1 MSHKRLFF
9 IVYLLTV
16 FFFSLNSFSQQ
27 KDKKVAFQID
37 ASLIGQYNS
46 FQANSSEIP
55 ATQFVFQANPKL
67 TIYNMP
73 LTANLRYVSGED
85 AYSKSMS
92 QFNLGF
98 DINTF
103 KKNLMEKAMS
113 RVSEIKDKGNLSEL
127 ADLDNI
133 SKANLQE
140 KAIAKLK
147 EKLKTPEALESLRNL
162 KEIETLESALNNP
175 AFAEKLEEFNSLK
188 SKYNIKSKEDIS
200 KFSDKIPESQQK
212 KLIQLYALKEKM
224 DNLIAKKE
232 KLTALQEKFEKYRK
246 MADKLE
252 KLENPSIASALRDP
266 KNLKNFLKKS
276 GGISK
281 VEKMFMM
288 VDHMNFGKSY
298 PYYSNY
304 TVNRITLTGFDVAIS
319 PGPLYIS
326 ALGGKSQ
333 FNLFDNE
340 GRLTMYDRQ
349 LYGGKVGLGNQNS
362 THLHFIAMKSQDDQG
377 DLMNQDSIF
386 IEPQSNLILGVDLKL
401 SMFKKKFQLSA
412 EAVGSAHNT
421 SDLAPGV
428 DENEIYPTETPDFV
442 RDLFSPNFST
452 HIGIAYKADMKARLF
467 SNYSDIKAKYEYI
480 GPGYQSMA
488 APVLLKDRLFYDV
501 RWNQHFFNRKLK
513 LSVFHKQEQDNL
525 VPWKAYRTMA
535 NSSGAGLSFY
545 SAKGFMLQAN
555 YAPYFQSNDVND
567 IADSSKITNA
577 NHMFNL
583 TSSYNYKIG
592 DVAANSQL
600 AFMQTSGEM
609 IPNGNSIPYSYTR
622 SSNILYN
629 QSLSVSKSVNLNFS
643 TSFVTYQNN
652 IQDPLVTLNT
662 NPDSTVNL
670 IMLNFG
676 SSFILFK
683 KWSNSLG
690 LQYANE
696 DNLDNKFGFY
706 YTTSVPLYKTIRFNL
721 SARQNQ
727 YKDPIDLT
735 KNYSSLYINFGLKFS
750 Y

>member
-1 MSHKRLFF
+1 MQG
-9 IVYLLTV
+9 
-16 FFFSLNSFSQQ
+16 SLM
-27 KDKKVAFQID
+27 
-37 ASLIGQYNS
+37 GQYNS

-113 RVSEIKDKGNLSEL
+113 RVSEIKEKGDLGEL

-147 EKLKTPEALESLRNL
+147 EKLNTPEALESLQNL
-162 KEIETLESALNNP
+162 KEIENLESALNNP

-188 SKYNIKSKEDIS
+188 SKYNIKSKEDIA
-200 KFSDKIPESQQK
+200 KYSDKIPEAHQK
-212 KLIQLYALKEKM
+212 KLIQLYALQEKM

-232 KLTALQEKFEKYRK
+232 KLMALQEKFEKYRK
-246 MADKLE
+246 MADRLE

-266 KNLKNFLKKS
+266 KNLKNFLKQS

-298 PYYSNY
+298 PYYSPY
-304 TVNRITLTGFDVAIS
+304 TVNRIALTGFDVAIS

-326 ALGGKSQ
+326 VLGGKSQ

-362 THLHFIAMKSQDDQG
+362 THLHFIAMKAQDDQG
-377 DLMNQDSIF
+377 NLMQQDSI
-386 IEPQSNLILGVDLKL
+386 ITDPQSNLILGVDLKI

-452 HIGIAYKADMKARLF
+452 YIGIAYKADMKARLF
-467 SNYSDIKAKYEYI
+467 SNYSDVKAKYEYI

-488 APVLLKDRLFYDV
+488 APILLRDRLFYDV
-501 RWNQHFFNRKLK
+501 RWNQHLFNRKLK

-545 SAKGFMLQAN
+545 SSKGFMFQAN

-577 NHMFNL
+577 NHMINV
-583 TSSYNYKIG
+583 TSAYNFKIG
-592 DVAANSQL
+592 SILANSQL
-600 AFMQTSGEM
+600 SIMEISGEM
-609 IPNGNSIPYSYTR
+609 IPNSSMIPYS
-622 SSNILYN
+622 
-629 QSLSVSKSVNLNFS
+629 S
-643 TSFVTYQNN
+643 TSSTNFIFNQTLTTAKGLSFNFNTSYIMYENY
-652 IQDPLVTLNT
+652 IQDINIMEITGK
-662 NPDSTVNL
+662 SNL
-670 IMLNFG
+670 LMLDLA
-676 SSFILFK
+676 SSFMLFK
-683 KWSNSLG
+683 KWSNSIG
-690 LQYANE
+690 VQYANE
-696 DNLDNKFGFY
+696 DDLDNKFGFY
-706 YTTSVPLYKTIRFNL
+706 YSTSFPLYKTIRFNL

-727 YKDPIDLT
+727 YKDPVDLT
-735 KNYSSLYINFGLKFS
+735 NNYSSLYINGGINFKF
-750 Y
+750 